1 VICTNAAGC
10 GLASGASSDLALRLA
25 LGIGLLALCLAFAL
39 ILQVAVMRVLQ
50 RRRDAAT
57 SAVAARW
64 RPLLLR
70 CAVGER
76 VPVPALSSGEPAL
89 LLLLWNHLADSLRGP
104 SHDHLRRVVDELG
117 LDSNARRW
125 LDRSESRQQLLGLLT
140 IGHMGCAS
148 DWPRVLALLADPRPY
163 LSLAA
168 ARALLQ
174 IDPAHAA
181 EPVIDELERRPDW
194 PLARLAV
201 LLRDA
206 GSNHVFEPL
215 RRRLASAGP
224 AQQVRLVRLMAAVDS
239 MRASAALERL
249 MADSGNDEV
258 LSMCL
263 QHVHAPGA
271 LPRVRELAQ
280 HPVWWLRLQAAGALA
295 RLGTRDD
302 LPLLLA
308 LMSDP
313 QWWVRYRAAAALASM
328 PGSTSQVLVGLRDGL
343 VDRYARDV
351 LNQVLAERALA

>member
-1 VICTNAAGC
+1 
-10 GLASGASSDLALRLA
+10 
-25 LGIGLLALCLAFAL
+25 
-39 ILQVAVMRVLQ
+39 MRVLQ
-50 RRRDAAT
+50 RRRDRASNAIAT
-57 SAVAARW
+57 RW

-70 CAVGER
+70 SAVGEEA
-76 VPVPALSSGEPAL
+76 PLPALRRGESAL

-104 SHDHLRRVVDELG
+104 SHDRLRRIVAELG
-117 LDSNARRW
+117 LHPKARRW
-125 LDRSESRQQLLGLLT
+125 LDGGQSCRQLLGLLT
-140 IGHMGCAS
+140 IGHMGRAS
-148 DWPRVLALLADPRPY
+148 DWQRVLELLADPRPY

-181 EPVIDELERRPDW
+181 EPVIAELERRPNW

-215 RRRLASAGP
+215 RQRLETSGP
-224 AQQVRLVRLMAAVDS
+224 ALQVRLVRLIAAVDP

-249 MADSGNDEV
+249 LAGGADNEV

-280 HPVWWLRLQAAGALA
+280 HPVWWLRVQAAGALA
-295 RLGTRDD
+295 RIGTRDD
-302 LPLLLA
+302 IALLLT

-313 QWWVRYRAAAALASM
+313 QWWVRYRAAGALVAMPGITPQALA
-328 PGSTSQVLVGLRDGL
+328 GLRDGL
-343 VDRYARDV
+343 ADRYARDM
-351 LNQVLAERALA
+351 LTQVMFEQELA